1 MRLSSGPIL
10 CACVACLFL
19 AGCKEDQEA
28 EAPPAVRPARVAI
41 VTPHKLELAAQGAGR
56 VEARYVSQVGFEV
69 GGRLISRDVDI
80 GSVVKKGEKLAAL
93 SATDFENKV
102 ITAEADLATA
112 RATLT
117 REAGQE
123 ERDRILADKGYTP
136 RSVHDESLKALRSA
150 EAAVQAAEANLR
162 IAENQLGYTQLL
174 APNDGV
180 VTATG
185 ADPGQVVEAGQMV
198 VEISRDA
205 EREAVFAVAGADVDG
220 VTPGMQGKV
229 WLQAQPEVAVIG
241 SVREISPVADSA
253 TGTYEVRVSLPSAP
267 REMRLGAIVV
277 GRAEAEGAEVTT
289 LPATALLQSGDG
301 AQVWVVSKEN
311 QVHRRTVELLEF
323 DMDSVVVGAGL
334 APGEMVVTAGVN
346 AMAEGQAVKPEME
359 AQ

>member
-1 MRLSSGPIL
+1 
-10 CACVACLFL
+10 L
-19 AGCKEDQEA
+19 AGCKEDQETA
-28 EAPPAVRPARVAI
+28 APPAPRPARVAV
-41 VTPHKLELAAQGAGR
+41 VTPHQLELVAQGAGR
-56 VEARYVSQVGFEV
+56 IEARYVSQVGFEV
-69 GGRLISRDVDI
+69 GGRLISRSVDI
-80 GSVVKKGEKLAAL
+80 GTVVTKGEKLGEL
-93 SATDFENKV
+93 SASDFQNKV
-102 ITAEADLATA
+102 TAAEADLATA
-112 RATLT
+112 RAALVQV
-117 REAGQE
+117 AAQE
-123 ERDRILADKGYTP
+123 DRDRVLADKGYTP
-136 RSVHDESLKALRSA
+136 RSVHDESLKSLRSA
-150 EAAVQAAEANLR
+150 EAAVQAAEAQLR
-162 IAENQLGYTQLL
+162 IAQNQLGYTRLL
-174 APNDGV
+174 APNDGI

-198 VEISRDA
+198 VEVSRDA

-229 WLQAQPEVAVIG
+229 WLQAQPEVAVVG
-241 SVREISPVADSA
+241 SVREISPVANSA

-311 QVHRRTVELLEF
+311 QVHRRKVELLEF

-346 AMAEGQAVKPEME
+346 SLADGQDVRPETE
-359 AQ
+359 LQ